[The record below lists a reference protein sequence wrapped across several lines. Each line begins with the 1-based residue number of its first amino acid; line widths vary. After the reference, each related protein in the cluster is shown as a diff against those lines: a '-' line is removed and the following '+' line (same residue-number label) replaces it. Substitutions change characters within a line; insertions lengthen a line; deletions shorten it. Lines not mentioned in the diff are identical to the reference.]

1 MGMRET
7 MSTRTIMVSLMPMAT
22 STATTMSLGVGMTPA
37 DLAGCKR

>member
-7 MSTRTIMVSLMPMAT
+7 MSTRAIMLMTMAT
-22 STATTMSLGVGMTPA
+22 STATTMSLGMGMTTA

>member
-7 MSTRTIMVSLMPMAT
+7 MGTRAITLMTRAI
-22 STATTMSLGVGMTPA
+22 STATTMSLGMGMTSA

>member
-7 MSTRTIMVSLMPMAT
+7 MSTRAIMLMTMAT
-22 STATTMSLGVGMTPA
+22 STATTMSLGMGMTPA